1 MSRVTILQVPYDSG
15 YRGFGMGLGPER
27 LLARGA
33 ADRLKRTGHEVDVE
47 MIDVDPEGP
56 VIEPGFTFLVLR
68 RLADR
73 VRGTVGAG
81 SFPLVLAGNCMTSV
95 ATTAGLDPE
104 GLGVVW
110 FDAHGD
116 LNTPETSPSAF
127 LDGMALTCLMGRCW
141 KGATAGIEGF
151 KPLPLENAILVGARD
166 LDPGERELIESTGL
180 VHLSP
185 GDLEGGTVVSRVL
198 DELRGRV
205 RRVHLHLD
213 LDVLDPSVA
222 TFNRFAAP
230 GGLAIEQV
238 EVMIDAMA
246 ERFEIAAAA
255 ATAFDPQFDDDC
267 RASAAAL
274 RIIEMIGRAILPR
287 ERQPRGRF
295 PNPGFGDRTGR

>member
-1 MSRVTILQVPYDSG
+1 MSRVTILRVPYDSG
-15 YRGFGMGLGPER
+15 HRDFGMGLGPER

-33 ADRLKRTGHEVDVE
+33 VDRLKEAGHEVEVE

-68 RLADR
+68 RLAGR
-73 VRGTVGAG
+73 VRGAAGAG

-104 GLGVVW
+104 SLGVIW

-127 LDGMALTCLMGRCW
+127 LDGMALTSLMGRCW

-151 KPLPLENAILVGARD
+151 RPLPVENVVLVGARD
-166 LDPGERELIESTGL
+166 LDPGERELIESSGL

-185 GDLEGGTVVSRVL
+185 GDLEVDTVVSRAL

-222 TFNRFAAP
+222 KFNRFPAP
-230 GGLAIEQV
+230 GGLAVEQV
-238 EVMIDAMA
+238 EVLIGAMA

-255 ATAFDPQFDDDC
+255 ATAFDPQFDDDG
-267 RASAAAL
+267 RASTAAL
-274 RIIEMIGRAILPR
+274 RIIEAIGHAIP
-287 ERQPRGRF
+287 PRGRF